1 MIEFLRAAKLATYAS
16 QGDAASVPALL
27 ADSKQLE
34 YRQGEWLYRDVYFGM
49 FRFAGQEVV
58 YHQSEPVWSMTYSG
72 GLTQDDARG
81 QAAEIYAFL
90 RQALLQTPVSL
101 PLRGPSVLTV
111 GDKSYGCATV
121 GGVAAFH
128 GTEFIEV
135 AGTKVYELHFSG
147 LRLQ

>member
-1 MIEFLRAAKLATYAS
+1 MIEFLRTAKLTTYAS
-16 QGDAASVPALL
+16 QGDVASVPALL
-27 ADSKQLE
+27 AASKQLE

-72 GLTQDDARG
+72 GLTRDDAHG

-90 RQALLQTPVSL
+90 RHALLQTPASL
-101 PLRGPSVLTV
+101 PLRGPAALTA
-111 GDKSYGCATV
+111 GDKSYVCTTV
-121 GGVAAFH
+121 GGVEFFH
-128 GTEFIEV
+128 GTEFIEI
-135 AGTKVYELHFSG
+135 AGARVYELHFSG